1 MKRVAGLDIVRTI
14 AIISVIMVH
23 FLLNTNFYNLKM
35 DGYGMIVLSVMRHIL
50 LICVPLFLMLT
61 GYLNKNKKLNKEY
74 YRGVKKV
81 LSSYFFIC
89 LICILVR
96 IFYFEEERN
105 ILYWLISPF
114 NYSANGYSWYI
125 EMYLGLFLLIPFLN
139 ILYNSLEN
147 KNQKQTLIF
156 TLLILTSFNTIF
168 SGYKISGNIIQ
179 VLPDYWESIYP
190 ITYYFIGAYIAEFK
204 PKIKTSKAI
213 LYIGIVLIIQ
223 TCTNYFLNTGT
234 TFTKN
239 IFGRY
244 WNPLTIIISI
254 IVFLLFYDKDIQN
267 NKIKKLV
274 TSISTLSLDM
284 YLFSYIVDL
293 IVYKYIKPIAETPK
307 EMVIFIIPTALTVIT
322 ISYMLSLIKKFIFEI
337 PEKIKKF
344 KKT

>member
-1 MKRVAGLDIVRTI
+1 M
-14 AIISVIMVH
+14 
-23 FLLNTNFYNLKM
+23 
-35 DGYGMIVLSVMRHIL
+35 
-50 LICVPLFLMLT
+50 
-61 GYLNKNKKLNKEY
+61 
-74 YRGVKKV
+74 
-81 LSSYFFIC
+81 
-89 LICILVR
+89 
-96 IFYFEEERN
+96 
-105 ILYWLISPF
+105 
-114 NYSANGYSWYI
+114 
-125 EMYLGLFLLIPFLN
+125 
-139 ILYNSLEN
+139 
-147 KNQKQTLIF
+147 
-156 TLLILTSFNTIF
+156 
-168 SGYKISGNIIQ
+168 
-179 VLPDYWESIYP
+179 LPDYWESIYP

-213 LYIGIVLIIQ
+213 LYLGIVLIIQ
-223 TCTNYFLNTGT
+223 TCTNYFLNPGT

-307 EMVIFIIPTALTVIT
+307 EMVIFIIPTAITVIT

-337 PEKIKKF
+337 PEKFKKIKKTQ
-344 KKT
+344 KT